1 LNILENNQTHI
12 YVICGERSG
21 DLHTSNFL
29 KAYKQQQPNVIF
41 RGIGGELS
49 KSEGLSLLFHYK
61 EISYMGF
68 FEVAKNIVTI
78 FKHINQTK
86 KDILAFKPDA
96 ILLVDFSGYNM
107 RIASFCKQHN
117 IKVFYYIAPKVWAWN
132 TKRAYKIKKV
142 VDHMMVIL
150 PFEKDFFKK
159 FDYDVTYVGNPLN
172 DAVNQFVINENYV
185 VHKKWSLNKP
195 IVAILPGSRYQEVK
209 MILSNMVEIVPLNP
223 NIQFVIAGVTNLDK
237 SLYEPFLKYP
247 NIDIVFNE
255 TYHLLS
261 HARAAVVT
269 SGTATLETALFRVPQ
284 VVCYKMSNIT
294 YQIAKRIIKV
304 SYISLVNLI
313 ANKLLVNEL
322 IQESCNSNEINIE
335 LQRLINEGDYRSN
348 MLCGYDELIR
358 LVGNEKVSEK
368 ASRKMIE
375 LMGKG

>member
-1 LNILENNQTHI
+1 MNTLENNQKRI

-29 KAYKQQQPNVIF
+29 KAYKQQQPNVTF

-49 KSEGLSLLFHYK
+49 EGEGLSLLFHYK

-68 FEVAKNIVTI
+68 FEVAKNILSL
-78 FKHINQTK
+78 FQHIDRTK

-107 RIASFCKQHN
+107 RIAAFCKEHN

-159 FDYDVTYVGNPLN
+159 FDYEVSYVGNPLN
-172 DAVNQFVINENYV
+172 DAVNQFVLDENYV
-185 VHKKWSLNKP
+185 VHKKWSNDKP

-223 NIQFVIAGVTNLDK
+223 NIQFVIAGVNNLDK
-237 SLYEPFLKYP
+237 SLYEPYLNLP

-294 YQIAKRIIKV
+294 YQIAKRLIKV
-304 SYISLVNLI
+304 PYISLVNLI
-313 ANKLLVNEL
+313 ANKLLVKEL
-322 IQESCNSNEINIE
+322 IQETCNAKEINLE
-335 LQRLINEGDYRSN
+335 LQQLVKVGDYRSK
-348 MLCGYDELIR
+348 MLSGYDELIQ
-358 LVGNEKVSEK
+358 LVGNEKVSEQ
-368 ASRKMIE
+368 AARKMIE
-375 LMGKG
+375 LM